1 MSSILVIGD
10 TVTDKWVT
18 GHTFA
23 SADDCPSLEAKE
35 CLLTPGGAA
44 NVARQLQNTGYD
56 PWLLGPLDTELAAAV
71 RATRVGKG
79 VSLELSFPC
88 SQVPRKTRY
97 LDAAGRVV
105 FRADSEPLFYGL
117 PNGELQQYRDLAIKT
132 IRQMPW
138 AAVILSDYQ
147 KGFVTDSLA
156 RRAIEACQERDIP
169 CFVDPKRPPT
179 SFRGGLF
186 KINQNYFEKHQA
198 ELEAM
203 QFTGVVTRGS
213 APPVLFRQGREGR
226 HGQREAAVPFRNHVG
241 AGDCFLAH
249 LSAARVLVS
258 NGQATVAM
266 FDWQSTVAQADAAAR
281 VYVQHAYGRVPFS
294 LEIQRQLRGMG
305 GKIRTQEDARELA
318 QVVAGKKIVLANGV
332 FRLPHAGHAWL
343 CDWAKQQGD
352 VLIVAINDDA
362 SAARIRS
369 GQKVLPL
376 CERAFALASLAAV
389 DWVIAFGEDTPAP
402 LLEIL
407 RPHLLVK
414 GAEYVGSRV
423 PGDEL
428 AEVCF
433 APASPFREHATSL
446 IAALA
451 EA

>member
-1 MSSILVIGD
+1 MASILVIGD

-18 GHTFA
+18 GHSFA
-23 SADDCPSLEAKE
+23 SADECPSLEAKE
-35 CLLTPGGAA
+35 RLLTPGGAA
-44 NVARQLQNTGYD
+44 NVSRQLQNTGYD
-56 PWLLGPLDTELAAAV
+56 PWLLCPLDAELAAAV

-79 VSLELSFPC
+79 VSLELGFPC
-88 SQVPRKTRY
+88 PRMPRKTRY
-97 LDAAGRVV
+97 LDAAGRIV

-213 APPVLFRQGREGR
+213 APPVLFRQGREER
-226 HGQREAAVPFRNHVG
+226 HGQREAAVSFRNHVG

-249 LSAARVLVS
+249 LAAARVD
-258 NGQATVAM
+258 GQDGH
-266 FDWQSTVAQADAAAR
+266 DWQASVTLADAAAR
-281 VYVQHAYGRVPFS
+281 VYVQHAYGRVPSS
-294 LEIQRQLRGMG
+294 LEIQRQLRQVA
-305 GKIRTQEDARELA
+305 GKICGQEDARELA

-362 SAARIRS
+362 SAARQRP

-376 CERAFALASLAAV
+376 KERAFALASLAAV

-433 APASPFREHATSL
+433 APDSPFREHATSL